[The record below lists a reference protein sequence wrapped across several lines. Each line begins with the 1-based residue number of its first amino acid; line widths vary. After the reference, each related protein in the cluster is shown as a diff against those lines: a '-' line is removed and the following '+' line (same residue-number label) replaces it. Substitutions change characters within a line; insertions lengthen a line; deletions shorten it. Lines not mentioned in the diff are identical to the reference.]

1 MEGAVDCLKR
11 LKGKTFSARS
21 QASYRREAI
30 LRGQLFNIKSRVS
43 RCQRTIGEAQ
53 EEIGRLTRNA
63 ISGESWAAELIPKS
77 RAMIRAQEEQIAI
90 FEPERVRVQAEL
102 NALINPSSAE
112 ATARA
117 ENQLAL
123 AQLALERLECDRALA
138 DVIRGAKG
146 LLEKREEMTSKVWG
160 LARKLDLMLDPG
172 GIDKDVVAE
181 LENVLRY
188 DLAGQSESWVSW
200 LLGDGPKTE
209 HYIVRDET
217 LFLEETLA
225 NAGAYKR
232 GDQIDLDERTLA
244 EIRST
249 EQTRVAHVAEEVP
262 GGGWRAGPR
271 IEIRDSRVEKIVEAG
286 Q

>member
-1 MEGAVDCLKR
+1 MDCLKR

-123 AQLALERLECDRALA
+123 AQLAVVIPTVGITVPLVF
-138 DVIRGAKG
+138 DVWAAGH
-146 LLEKREEMTSKVWG
+146 
-160 LARKLDLMLDPG
+160 
-172 GIDKDVVAE
+172 E
-181 LENVLRY
+181 LR
-188 DLAGQSESWVSW
+188 
-200 LLGDGPKTE
+200 
-209 HYIVRDET
+209 
-217 LFLEETLA
+217 
-225 NAGAYKR
+225 
-232 GDQIDLDERTLA
+232 IDLRQRPAGIRRLRLA
-244 EIRST
+244 LHDRPEAVHNNS
-249 EQTRVAHVAEEVP
+249 VP
-262 GGGWRAGPR
+262 GIGTAVHKSRLLASGFDLIARVGPR
-271 IEIRDSRVEKIVEAG
+271 GLRGGRQGKHYQAG
-286 Q
+286 EPE